1 MIGYRITNGFLD
13 FANTVFTCPHC
24 NKQYDDA
31 DDKYI
36 NRCNKNK
43 KIYTTIKCSCG
54 NKFGMTYDYMGD
66 THGFKLK

>member
-43 KIYTTIKCSCG
+43 KMYTTKCSCG
-54 NKFGMTYDYMGD
+54 NN
-66 THGFKLK
+66 LV